1 MENRLTL
8 CASCTAVHSDKII
21 DQVVDSRGR
30 RVVLLERVWYGKVVL
45 AHPEML
51 KFRDIVLKVVAKAQH
66 VEADRLYPQRTH
78 YIARDMGPSN
88 WLVVVVSYEQTP
100 ARIITAFGRGRAR

>member
-1 MENRLTL
+1 M
-8 CASCTAVHSDKII
+8 HSDKVI
-21 DQVVDSRGR
+21 DEAVDSRGR

-45 AHPEML
+45 AHPEMMQ
-51 KFRDIVLKVVAKAQH
+51 FRDIVLTVLDKAQH
-66 VEADRLYPQRTH
+66 VEADRRYPQRMH
-78 YIARDMGPSN
+78 YIARDIGPSN